1 MASRLTLPRMVG
13 ASLVVLA
20 VLFAIGWS
28 TRIDP
33 SDKSYLKVL
42 GGGFM
47 FNYRI
52 GEVFYGFTAVVQKPL
67 ASGSI
72 IEASFEDPAGG
83 APHLVRTRV
92 SAETTRYLLR
102 SPPVR
107 GVEKDTPYEVAVRV
121 LDREG
126 KTELFQDRLS
136 IRSQISDAVV
146 PDKPLVIGP
155 GYAPNPAAAP
165 ADPT

>member
-1 MASRLTLPRMVG
+1 MLNRLTLPR
-13 ASLVVLA
+13 VVAAAVALLA
-20 VLFAIGWS
+20 VLFAIGWT
-28 TRIDP
+28 TRVDP
-33 SDKSYLKVL
+33 SDKPYVKVL

-52 GEVFYGFTAVVQKPL
+52 GEVFYGFTAVVQRPL

-72 IEASFEDPAGG
+72 IEASFDDPAGG
-83 APHLVRTRV
+83 PPHVVRTRV
-92 SAETTRYLLR
+92 AADTDRYSLR

-107 GVEKDTPYEVAVRV
+107 GVEKDKPYGVAVRV

-126 KTELFQDRLS
+126 KTELFREQLS
-136 IRSQISDAVV
+136 IRSQISDAIV